1 LAVGGREVGGWGG
14 KDRFLERY
22 PPNIH
27 SLAKQGFFRGEA
39 AFLIQAFPWETEFM
53 NIALWSPRGAQAR
66 ERTRTAGTT
75 TPQENSRLS
84 AAEEQI
90 ISDRTANVKQLN
102 SR

>member
-1 LAVGGREVGGWGG
+1 VGGWGGG

-66 ERTRTAGTT
+66 ERTRRAGATV
-75 TPQENSRLS
+75 SMSFFLFY
-84 AAEEQI
+84 AAKYVHI
-90 ISDRTANVKQLN
+90 WRT
-102 SR
+102 